1 MERLEQ
7 RQQRLTVVAVVP
19 VQAQPSAETMLPRQR
34 LERRLRAVLTVVQ
47 EGRLPQER
55 VMAPMPLRQAVAV
68 AVRSLP
74 RRPAAWVVQVAPVRS
89 G

>member
-7 RQQRLTVVAVVP
+7 RHQRLTVVAVVP
-19 VQAQPSAETMLPRQR
+19 VQAQPSPETMLPRQR
-34 LERRLRAVLTVVQ
+34 LERRQRAALPVGQ
-47 EGRLPQER
+47 ERRPQQR
-55 VMAPMPLRQAVAV
+55 VMARMPLRQAVAV

-74 RRPAAWVVQVAPVRS
+74 RRPAAWVVQVATVGS